1 MEGLEARIHL
11 DLDRNRITC
20 ASTNIALF
28 VKTSQDTVSQLQFD
42 SVKQDVVSV
51 KQDVVSV
58 KQDVVSV
65 KKDLSDLR
73 VEVQDLTQLFRRLL
87 DKFDDLE
94 QGTHIHCCNNLDQQN
109 QAFDF
114 C

>member
-1 MEGLEARIHL
+1 M
-11 DLDRNRITC
+11 C
-20 ASTNIALF
+20 TNIALC
-28 VKTSQDTVSQLQFD
+28 VKTSQDTVSRMEFD
-42 SVKQDVVSV
+42 
-51 KQDVVSV
+51 SV

-73 VEVQDLTQLFRRLL
+73 GEVQDLTHLFRRLL

>member
-42 SVKQDVVSV
+42 SV